1 MRISVDAHALG
12 RHLTGNE
19 VYIRN
24 LLIKFAE
31 MAPEAEFVAYASTF
45 GSNPH
50 MRVVPRSVSQVAVSR
65 NPFARLGWQMSRCVA
80 SDRPSLLH
88 VQYTAPL
95 YCPVPIVVTVH
106 DVSFVDHPEYF
117 TWFRAQQLRLTVR
130 RTVGRA
136 ARVIAP
142 SDFSR
147 SSIIATYGLDPE
159 RVVTIPNGVS
169 TSFRSVA
176 KDLAKQRILRRFGLR
191 APYVLT
197 VGDLQPRKN
206 QLGLIKAF
214 EEVLKLEPQLPHHL
228 VLAGQD
234 TWFADKIRAAAARS
248 AFADRIHLLGWVGD
262 EELLHLYNACDVFA
276 FPSFYEGFGLP
287 VLEAMAC
294 GTPVACSNQTATY
307 EVADSCA
314 LTFDPSST
322 VEMMHCIRDLLIN
335 PDLRA
340 RMSRLGQQR
349 AARFTW
355 DSAARRTL
363 AVYCEVAG
371 QAQPQPQPHKTR
383 SQPLIVR

>member
-1 MRISVDAHALG
+1 
-12 RHLTGNE
+12 
-19 VYIRN
+19 
-24 LLIKFAE
+24 
-31 MAPEAEFVAYASTF
+31 
-45 GSNPH
+45 
-50 MRVVPRSVSQVAVSR
+50 
-65 NPFARLGWQMSRCVA
+65 MSRRLLD
-80 SDRPSLLH
+80 DRPDLLH
-88 VQYTAPL
+88 VQYTAPV

-130 RTVGRA
+130 HTVARA

-147 SSIIATYGLDPE
+147 DSIIATYGLDPS

-169 TSFRSVA
+169 TSFRTVA
-176 KDLAKQRILRRFGLR
+176 KELARQRTRRRFQLQ
-191 APYVLT
+191 APFVLT

-206 QLGLIKAF
+206 QMGLIQAF
-214 EEVLKLEPQLPHHL
+214 EELLQSHPQLPHHL

-234 TWFADKIRAAAARS
+234 TWFAGKVRAAAARS
-248 AFADRIHLLGWVGD
+248 PFADRIHLLGWVGD

-314 LTFDPSST
+314 LTFDPSS
-322 VEMMHCIRDLLIN
+322 VAEMVHCLRDLLMN

-355 DSAARRTL
+355 DAAARRTL
-363 AVYCEVAG
+363 EVYCEVAG
-371 QAQPQPQPHKTR
+371 APAPEKTR
-383 SQPLIVR
+383 SKTLIAR

>member
-19 VYIRN
+19 VYVRN

-31 MAPEAEFVAYASTF
+31 IAPEADFVAYASTF

-50 MRVVPRSVSQVAVSR
+50 MRVVPGRVSQAPVSA
-65 NPFARLGWQMSRCVA
+65 NPFARLGWDMSRRLLD
-80 SDRPSLLH
+80 DRPDLLH
-88 VQYTAPL
+88 VQYTAPV

-130 RTVGRA
+130 HTVARA

-147 SSIIATYGLDPE
+147 DSIIATYGLDPA

-169 TSFRSVA
+169 TSFRTVA
-176 KDLAKQRILRRFGLR
+176 KDLAKQRTRRRFQLQ
-191 APYVLT
+191 APFVLT

-206 QLGLIKAF
+206 QMGLIQAF
-214 EEVLKLEPQLPHHL
+214 EELLRRQPQLPHHL

-234 TWFADKIRAAAARS
+234 TWFAGKVRAAAARS
-248 AFADRIHLLGWVGD
+248 PFADRIHLLGWVGD

-314 LTFDPSST
+314 LTFDPSS
-322 VEMMHCIRDLLIN
+322 VPEMVHCLRDLLMN

-349 AARFTW
+349 ASRFTW
-355 DSAARRTL
+355 DAAARRTL
-363 AVYCEVAG
+363 EVYCEVAG
-371 QAQPQPQPHKTR
+371 APARKRPGARH
-383 SQPLIVR
+383 